1 MQYTSSSFHIV
12 IEQKNINLK
21 GAASPAAF
29 SVTNSYHLA
38 YINLTDSHRK
48 ANSSLTVCNLIRRIV
63 YLYQEKENKQAIQ

>member
-29 SVTNSYHLA
+29 SVMNSYHLA

-48 ANSSLTVCNLIRRIV
+48 AN
-63 YLYQEKENKQAIQ
+63 